1 MSGHLLPLANNLQKG
16 SQNMAVKG
24 SVPLPGAIVPH
35 LVVRDAAEA
44 VDFYTRAFSAEVLYR
59 SPSPSGVGEH
69 VHVKIWNSLIQVST
83 EEPAQRT
90 ERAEGALLASPDTLS
105 GSTCVFQVGVEDVD
119 SVYQRAVNEGAA
131 PAWPPTD
138 MFWGDRYGWVRDPF
152 GHMWALCTVKEVLT
166 PEEVELRIRSFTTQ
180 MKGQNQ

>member
-1 MSGHLLPLANNLQKG
+1 
-16 SQNMAVKG
+16 MAVEG
-24 SVPLPGAIVPH
+24 SVPLPGVIVPH

-44 VDFYTRAFSAEVLYR
+44 VDFYIRAFDASVLYR

-69 VHVKIWNSLIQVST
+69 IHLKVWSSLIQVST
-83 EEPAQRT
+83 EEPAQNATRI
-90 ERAEGALLASPDTLS
+90 EGALLASPETLA

-119 SVYQRAVNEGAA
+119 AAYKRAVDEGAS

-152 GHMWALCTVKEVLT
+152 GHVWALAMVKEVLT
-166 PEEVELRIRSFTTQ
+166 PQQIEQRLTASSAQ
-180 MKGQNQ
+180 MKGQHE

>member
-1 MSGHLLPLANNLQKG
+1 
-16 SQNMAVKG
+16 MAVKG
-24 SVPLPGAIVPH
+24 SVPLLGIIVPH

-44 VDFYTRAFSAEVLYR
+44 VDFYARAFSAEVLYR
-59 SPSPSGVGEH
+59 SLSPSGAGEH
-69 VHVKIWNSLIQVST
+69 IHIKVWNSLIQVST
-83 EEPAQRT
+83 EEPAQRK
-90 ERAEGALLASPDTLS
+90 EKAEGALLASPETLS

-119 SVYQRAVNEGAA
+119 SVYEHAVDEGAV

-166 PEEVELRIRSFTTQ
+166 PEEVQLRMQGFTTH
-180 MKGQNQ
+180 MKGQNE

>member
-1 MSGHLLPLANNLQKG
+1 
-16 SQNMAVKG
+16 MAVKG
-24 SVPLPGAIVPH
+24 SVPLPGVIVPH

-44 VDFYTRAFSAEVLYR
+44 VDFYKRAFGAAILYR

-69 VHVKIWNSLIQVST
+69 IHLKIWSSLVQVST
-83 EEPAQRT
+83 EEPAQKRD
-90 ERAEGALLASPDTLS
+90 RIEGALLASPETLA
-105 GSTCVFQVGVEDVD
+105 GSTCVFQVGVDNVD
-119 SVYQRAVNEGAA
+119 EAYKQAVDEGAS

-152 GHMWALCTVKEVLT
+152 GHVWALVTVKEVLT
-166 PEEVELRIRSFTTQ
+166 PAEIEQRLKGFAAQ